1 MRDTT
6 ICFRTS
12 DDLRNELERISTSE
26 RRSLSSL
33 IENVLYDYVG
43 LKEPIRLNDEKRRD
57 PRKKVSV
64 PALVTGPDGTVHAG
78 VVNDVSLGGLNFF
91 VPDSFDQEMGE
102 EFKISIVFTLPQTE
116 RPLTVKCSP
125 RHVRSDGQTNMGASL
140 TDADF
145 QSYRIL
151 QNYLSE

>member
-33 IENVLYDYVG
+33 IENILYDYVG
-43 LKEPIRLNDEKRRD
+43 LKEPIRLDEEKRRY

-102 EFKISIVFTLPQTE
+102 EFKISIVFSLPQSE
-116 RPLTVKCSP
+116 RPLTFQCVP
-125 RHVRSDGQTNMGASL
+125 RHVSSDGQTNIGASL
-140 TDADF
+140 VNADF
-145 QSYRIL
+145 QTYRIL
-151 QNYLSE
+151 ENYLSE

>member
-6 ICFRTS
+6 ICFRIS
-12 DDLRNELERISTSE
+12 EDFRKELEAISTSE

-33 IENVLYDYVG
+33 IKNILHDYV
-43 LKEPIRLNDEKRRD
+43 ERSRVNEERRRY
-57 PRKKVSV
+57 PRKKISV
-64 PALVTGPDGTVHAG
+64 PALVTGPDGMVHAG

-102 EFKISIVFTLPQTE
+102 EFQISIVFTLPQTE

-125 RHVRSDGQTNMGASL
+125 RHVSSDGQTNMGSSL
-140 TDADF
+140 IDADF